1 MTQKKDGLP
10 VATGGQAGWVAYNA
24 RPRRAQAQRRAW
36 RTLILKHVLE
46 HAGLMPK
53 LDRYL
58 SAEFARAVLAALV
71 VLGMVSLGGVFAD
84 LIGEM
89 AAGKVPPSLLLSQLG
104 LRLLG
109 YLPLILP
116 LALLLG
122 LQLAVGRLYRDSE
135 MHVLTAA
142 GVGPL
147 RMLRPLLLVVAP
159 VLIAIAACSLWLGPW
174 ANRLARGMVI
184 EANKNL
190 LVAGLEPGR
199 FTPMA
204 NGGVAY
210 AGEMS
215 SDGTKLARVFIFRER
230 GDRMDV
236 ATARSGELY
245 RDQGAR
251 VLALLDG
258 FRVEGPLAGQDLDY
272 RLMHYARNEMQLPA
286 PDDQRRMDD
295 PAFKTLGEL
304 LADPA
309 APARAELHWRIA
321 PPLLALAFA
330 LMALPLARS
339 SPRQSRHGA
348 LLLAFLAYL
357 VGIFLMILGT
367 EWLAS
372 GRLPVAAG
380 LWWLL
385 LPMLA
390 LGGWLY
396 VRDGRLRRA
405 WGRR

>member
-1 MTQKKDGLP
+1 
-10 VATGGQAGWVAYNA
+10 
-24 RPRRAQAQRRAW
+24 
-36 RTLILKHVLE
+36 
-46 HAGLMPK
+46 MPK

-58 SAEFARAVLAALV
+58 SSEFARAVLAALV

-89 AAGKVPPSLLLSQLG
+89 ARGKVPPALLLSQLG
-104 LRLLG
+104 LRLLS

-122 LQLAVGRLYRDSE
+122 LLLSVGRLYRDSE
-135 MHVLTAA
+135 MHVLTAV
-142 GVGPL
+142 GVGPRRL
-147 RMLRPLLLVVAP
+147 LRPVMLVVVPVLLV
-159 VLIAIAACSLWLGPW
+159 IAACSLWLGPW
-174 ANRLARGMVI
+174 AGRLARGMVI

-236 ATARSGELY
+236 ATARTGELY

-258 FRVEGPLAGQDLDY
+258 FRVEGPVAGAALDY
-272 RLMHYARNEMQLPA
+272 RLMRYARNEMLLPA
-286 PDDQRRMDD
+286 PEDQRRMDD
-295 PAFKTLGEL
+295 PAFLPLPAL
-304 LADPA
+304 LAAPGA
-309 APARAELHWRIA
+309 AARAEVHWRIA

-330 LMALPLARS
+330 LMAVPLARS

-357 VGIFLMILGT
+357 VGVFLMVLGT

-372 GRLPVAAG
+372 GQLPLAFG
-380 LWWLL
+380 LWWLV
-385 LPMLA
+385 LPMLG
-390 LGGWLY
+390 LGAWLY
-396 VRDGRLRRA
+396 ARDGRVGRARWRR
-405 WGRR
+405 